1 VKPVHKLFSRQFL
14 EARSATGEIDLGRLG
29 DLVSAAY
36 EQSERDRRQTERSMA
51 LMVEELDQLN
61 RELERL
67 VEERTS
73 ELREREAQL
82 KIQNMRFDA
91 TINHMPQ
98 AVLMFDAS
106 GRLMVCNHHYNDMYG
121 LPAQF
126 VQPGKTIR
134 ELLNRRKQNGT
145 YPGDPDDYI
154 EKLTTDIAQGKSVSQ
169 LVELPDGR
177 AISVLNH
184 PMPGGGWVSTH
195 EDITERRQAERQ
207 IAHMARHDALTNLP
221 NRLLLRERL
230 AQALADVP
238 RGEQL
243 AVLYLG
249 LDNFRSVNDTL
260 GRRAGDELLR
270 ILADRLQGCIREPDT
285 VARVGGD
292 EFAIIQTRLGQPADA
307 AVLARRVCEAIRAPF
322 QLMGHLMTIDTSI
335 GIAIA
340 PGDGTQPGELLKN
353 SDMALCGAKADGR
366 GIYRFFEP
374 AMDARMKAR
383 RGLETALRHALAQGE
398 FELYYQPVVGL
409 RDHRVSCCEA
419 LLRWR
424 HPERGVVS
432 PVEFIPVAE
441 EIGLIVPLGEW
452 VLRTACAQAAL
463 WPDDIKVA
471 VNLSPIQVMNE
482 NLVATV
488 VGALAAAGLPAQRL
502 ELEITESVLMQN
514 TQTTLATLHR
524 LRELGVKISMDDFGT
539 GYSSLSYLRSFPFD
553 KIKIDRCFIS
563 GLADGDDSVAIVL
576 AIAGLAKNLGITTT
590 AEGVETKQQMQQ
602 VKALGCTE
610 MQGFLFSP
618 PRRVEELAP
627 MFRLRSAR
635 KATAAPSAAQGSN
648 RKAARAR

>member
-1 VKPVHKLFSRQFL
+1 
-14 EARSATGEIDLGRLG
+14 
-29 DLVSAAY
+29 
-36 EQSERDRRQTERSMA
+36 
-51 LMVEELDQLN
+51 
-61 RELERL
+61 
-67 VEERTS
+67 
-73 ELREREAQL
+73 
-82 KIQNMRFDA
+82 MRFDA
-91 TINHMPQ
+91 TINHMSQ
-98 AVLMFDAS
+98 ALLMFDAS
-106 GRLMVCNHHYNDMYG
+106 GRLMVCNQHYNEMYG

-134 ELLNRRKQNGT
+134 ELLTRRKQNGT

-154 EKLTTDIAQGKSVSQ
+154 EKLTSDIAQGKNVSQ
-169 LVELPDGR
+169 FVELPDGR
-177 AISVLNH
+177 TISVLNH

-195 EDITERRQAERQ
+195 EDITERRQAEMQ
-207 IAHMARHDALTNLP
+207 IAYMARHDALTNLP

-270 ILADRLQGCIREPDT
+270 VLADRLQGCIREPDT

-307 AVLARRVCEAIRAPF
+307 AVLARRVCEAIRVPF
-322 QLMGHLMTIDTSI
+322 QLMGHVMTIETSI

-353 SDMALCGAKADGR
+353 SDMALCGTKADGR

-383 RGLETALRHALAQGE
+383 RGLEAALRQALAQGE

-452 VLRTACAQAAL
+452 VLRTACIQAAL

-488 VGALAAAGLPAQRL
+488 VGALAAAGLPARRL

-514 TQTTLATLHR
+514 TEKTLATLHR

-635 KATAAPSAAQGSN
+635 KATAAPTAAQGSN

>member
-1 VKPVHKLFSRQFL
+1 
-14 EARSATGEIDLGRLG
+14 
-29 DLVSAAY
+29 
-36 EQSERDRRQTERSMA
+36 
-51 LMVEELDQLN
+51 
-61 RELERL
+61 
-67 VEERTS
+67 
-73 ELREREAQL
+73 
-82 KIQNMRFDA
+82 
-91 TINHMPQ
+91 
-98 AVLMFDAS
+98 
-106 GRLMVCNHHYNDMYG
+106 
-121 LPAQF
+121 
-126 VQPGKTIR
+126 
-134 ELLNRRKQNGT
+134 
-145 YPGDPDDYI
+145 
-154 EKLTTDIAQGKSVSQ
+154 
-169 LVELPDGR
+169 
-177 AISVLNH
+177 
-184 PMPGGGWVSTH
+184 MPGGGWVSTH
-195 EDITERRQAERQ
+195 EDITERRQAEIQ

>member
-1 VKPVHKLFSRQFL
+1 MKPVHKLFSRQFL

-29 DLVSAAY
+29 NLVSAAY

-195 EDITERRQAERQ
+195 EDITERRQAEIQ

>member
-1 VKPVHKLFSRQFL
+1 MRDLGPGVKPVHNLFSRQFVQ
-14 EARSATGEIDLGRLG
+14 ARSATGEIDLGRLG
-29 DLVSAAY
+29 ELVSATY
-36 EQSERDRRQTERSMA
+36 EQSERDRRLTDRSMA

-67 VEERTS
+67 VEERTR

-82 KIQNMRFDA
+82 QAQNMRFDA
-91 TINHMPQ
+91 TVNHMSQ
-98 AVLMFDAS
+98 ALLMFDAS
-106 GRLMVCNHHYNDMYG
+106 GRLMVCNHRYNDMYG

-134 ELLNRRKQNGT
+134 ELLERRKQNGT
-145 YPGDPDDYI
+145 YAGDPDDYI
-154 EKLTTDIAQGKSVSQ
+154 EKLTTDIAQGKSVTQ

-177 AISVLNH
+177 TISVLNH
-184 PMPGGGWVSTH
+184 PMPDGGWVSTH
-195 EDITERRQAERQ
+195 EDITERRQAEMQ
-207 IAHMARHDALTNLP
+207 IAHMSRHDALTNLP
-221 NRLLLRERL
+221 NRVLLRERL
-230 AQALADVP
+230 AQALANMQ
-238 RGEQL
+238 RGEQFAL
-243 AVLYLG
+243 HYLG
-249 LDNFRSVNDTL
+249 LDNFRCVNDTL
-260 GRRAGDELLR
+260 GRRIGDELLEC
-270 ILADRLQGCIREPDT
+270 LADRLRGCIREPDT

-307 AVLARRVCEAIRAPF
+307 AVLARRVCEAVRAPF
-322 QLMGHLMTIDTSI
+322 QLMGHTVTINTSI

-383 RGLETALRHALAQGE
+383 RGLETALRQALAQGE

-471 VNLSPIQVMNE
+471 VNLSPIQVMKDRKS
-482 NLVATV
+482 V
-488 VGALAAAGLPAQRL
+488 V
-502 ELEITESVLMQN
+502 
-514 TQTTLATLHR
+514 
-524 LRELGVKISMDDFGT
+524 
-539 GYSSLSYLRSFPFD
+539 
-553 KIKIDRCFIS
+553 
-563 GLADGDDSVAIVL
+563 
-576 AIAGLAKNLGITTT
+576 
-590 AEGVETKQQMQQ
+590 
-602 VKALGCTE
+602 
-610 MQGFLFSP
+610 
-618 PRRVEELAP
+618 
-627 MFRLRSAR
+627 
-635 KATAAPSAAQGSN
+635 
-648 RKAARAR
+648 